1 MFFGKVYS
9 MRGWYKK
16 ALASY
21 YKSKGEER
29 NVEDINMPITD
40 IRNALEYAG
49 LEVDADTI
57 GKMLKIIIIV
67 EKSR

>member
-1 MFFGKVYS
+1 MERFILCEVGI
-9 MRGWYKK
+9 KK

-40 IRNALEYAG
+40 IRKALEYAD

-57 GKMLKIIIIV
+57 GKM
-67 EKSR
+67 

>member
-1 MFFGKVYS
+1 

-16 ALASY
+16 ALALY

-57 GKMLKIIIIV
+57 GKMLKKKIIIV